1 MSKWQ
6 YRKTLSDPAETSS
19 FPSYQFDP
27 SHLLTWTH
35 HTMSSPTIHGIARKH
50 GKLQLRPGEGM
61 CETAASRLAVIQ
73 RGGAPQSVYG
83 RRLSQKIDMDNY
95 VGNWLVGAG
104 WKAEELA
111 AAAEADPTEA
121 AFAQQMAQRCFAG
134 PLPGLAK
141 TDIITDLLSGT
152 SDVNDEIADWATK
165 TDDANLLNM
174 TSARSSIL
182 SSISD
187 RSSYFQLQPR
197 VRQPLKRLKQSTQI
211 QNRYIVFPEYAVSN
225 GKHDSIKDNE
235 TRCWEDIEA
244 LTSAVEDCTR
254 DLLTEAEYSVDSV
267 DGTTTEAPDV

>member
-6 YRKTLSDPAETSS
+6 HRKTLSDPAETSS
-19 FPSYQFDP
+19 FPSHQFDP

-104 WKAEELA
+104 WKAEEVA
-111 AAAEADPTEA
+111 AAAAADPPEA
-121 AFAQQMAQRCFAG
+121 AFAESMAQSCFAG

-141 TDIITDLLSGT
+141 TDIITDLLTDT

-165 TDDANLLNM
+165 TDDANLVSL
-174 TSARSSIL
+174 TSARSSVL
-182 SSISD
+182 SSISE

-197 VRQPLKRLKQSTQI
+197 VRQASKRLNQSTQI
-211 QNRYIVFPEYAVSN
+211 QNRYIVFPECAVSN
-225 GKHDSIKDNE
+225 GKHDSIRENE
-235 TRCWEDIEA
+235 TRCWRDIEA
-244 LTSAVEDCTR
+244 LMSPVEECTRALLTGADYSVGSADETSA
-254 DLLTEAEYSVDSV
+254 EALGV
-267 DGTTTEAPDV
+267 